1 MIKKLWLAIPA
12 VIVTIFA
19 GIGYSEAHCEI
30 PCGIYDDQMRLEMIS
45 EHTETIEKSVNRI
58 KDLSDDKDK
67 NHNQLVRWIDNKEHH
82 ATEIQHIV
90 SQYFLTQRIK
100 LGDKQYEQKLE
111 ALHRM
116 LVYAMKCKQSLDPAN
131 IEELRKATREFKKLY
146 MAEE

>member
-1 MIKKLWLAIPA
+1 MMKKLWLAIPA
-12 VIVTIFA
+12 VIITIFA
-19 GIGYSEAHCEI
+19 CSSYSEAHCEI
-30 PCGIYDDQMRLEMIS
+30 PCGIYDDQMRLEMIT
-45 EHTETIEKSVNRI
+45 EHIATVEKSVNQI

-82 ATEIQHIV
+82 ASEIQHIV

-100 LGDKQYEQKLE
+100 PDDQHYEKKLGT
-111 ALHRM
+111 LHRM

-146 MAEE
+146 MSKE